1 MIQTRML
8 AILRTKLRTINM
20 EYSVL
25 RRSKG
30 GKGNPQRM
38 RELRLERQALM
49 LLIAEERGAQRTT
62 RIARVP
68 VPDPPSPLRSA

>member
-1 MIQTRML
+1 MMHTRML

-30 GKGNPQRM
+30 GEGNPQRM

-49 LLIAEERGAQRTT
+49 LLLAEERGAQRTA
-62 RIARVP
+62 RNVRVP
-68 VPDPPSPLRSA
+68 VEGPTSPLRSA

>member
-1 MIQTRML
+1 MMHTRML

-30 GKGNPQRM
+30 GEGNAQRM

-49 LLIAEERGAQRTT
+49 LLIAEERGAQKTT
-62 RIARVP
+62 RTVRVP
-68 VPDPPSPLRSA
+68 VHGPSSPLRSA